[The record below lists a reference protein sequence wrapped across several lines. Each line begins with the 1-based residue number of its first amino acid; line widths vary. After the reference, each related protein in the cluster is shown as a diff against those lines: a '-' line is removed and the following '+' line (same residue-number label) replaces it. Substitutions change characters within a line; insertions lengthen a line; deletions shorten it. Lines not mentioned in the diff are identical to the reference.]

1 MPQEIKVIGST
12 KHGTTIQMGTSRG
25 GGTKRCFLCT
35 ELLIELGPGNLHLTE
50 LEVKSIQGTG
60 TRVQSGN
67 VGVKKS
73 HVRVRKGG
81 TVNAVK
87 EMGGRIKGVTVIIT
101 IKEVKIKVRI
111 GGRR

>member
-1 MPQEIKVIGST
+1 MIGST
-12 KHGTTIQMGTSRG
+12 SHGATIHMGTSRG

-67 VGVKKS
+67 VGIKKG
-73 HVRVRKGG
+73 HVGVRKGG

-87 EMGGRIKGVTVIIT
+87 QMGGRIMRITIVVII
-101 IKEVKIKVRI
+101 EKIKIEVRI
-111 GGRR
+111 